1 MAYGSIPLDK
11 RLKDNIRNYKL
22 TSLYDAEVILDLLK
36 GINKLADVD
45 VMITERHGEK
55 VFAVGEWA
63 GVDLEAYEATK
74 IRICE
79 QIVANVY
86 VVMDRVA
93 DDDKAVVQKLIDAM
107 IATIAT
113 LGDKTYRTKELE
125 IYADELDGKM
135 SKQTY
140 QAKNG
145 DKTDELTGVLNKT
158 YFENRLNIVDRSQV
172 IPVAAVCININDWKY
187 VNDNYGDEESDRL
200 IAVIASTVKGEAKPD
215 YIVGRVDGDVF
226 NVVIPM
232 PADGE
237 AEEYAARVK
246 SVCEE
251 FEDPHIAPSVAVG
264 IAYKENVE
272 SDMSEVFS
280 DAEYAMFED
289 KIEVK
294 NAPGYR
300 ARLTHGAEN

>member
-63 GVDLEAYEATK
+63 GVDLEACEATK

-93 DDDKAVVQKLIDAM
+93 DEDKAVVQKMIDAM
-107 IATIAT
+107 VATIAT

-125 IYADELDGKM
+125 IYTDELDGKM

-140 QAKNG
+140 QVKNG

>member
-63 GVDLEAYEATK
+63 GVDLEACEATK

-93 DDDKAVVQKLIDAM
+93 DEDKAVVQKMIDAM
-107 IATIAT
+107 VATIAT

-125 IYADELDGKM
+125 IYTDELDGKM

-140 QAKNG
+140 QVKNG

-200 IAVIASTVKGEAKPD
+200 IAVIASIVKGEAKPD

-246 SVCEE
+246 RVCEE

-272 SDMSEVFS
+272 TDMSEVFS

>member
-63 GVDLEAYEATK
+63 GVDLEACEATK

-140 QAKNG
+140 QVKNG

-237 AEEYAARVK
+237 AEEYVARVK

>member
-63 GVDLEAYEATK
+63 GVDLEACEATK

>member
-63 GVDLEAYEATK
+63 GVDLEACEATK

-93 DDDKAVVQKLIDAM
+93 DEDKTVVQKLIDAM

-145 DKTDELTGVLNKT
+145 DKIDELTGVLNKT

>member
-45 VMITERHGEK
+45 VMITERRGEK

-63 GVDLEAYEATK
+63 GVDLAACEATK

-93 DDDKAVVQKLIDAM
+93 DEDKAVVQKLIDAM